1 MRAFVSFLL
10 LCCIHQCV
18 PTDYAFYLFLIINET
33 EHEVRVIMNHE
44 YSSPAYSQK
53 GNDIINLVIS
63 PGNAIERRVDIDG
76 VYELHKDLQKDGV
89 VPIWDEYYIK
99 EIIVN
104 DTILDESKWRNEA
117 FWEKL
122 TFEDASYK
130 VWYRLWITKDGAS
143 PNPPDSYQ

>member
-1 MRAFVSFLL
+1 
-10 LCCIHQCV
+10 
-18 PTDYAFYLFLIINET
+18 
-33 EHEVRVIMNHE
+33 MNHE
-44 YSSPAYSQK
+44 YTSAAYSENE
-53 GNDIINLVIS
+53 NDTICKVIK
-63 PGNAIERRVDIDG
+63 PGGTLYQERECMG
-76 VYELHKDLQKDGV
+76 VYELHQDLQKDGV
-89 VPIWDEYYIK
+89 VPVWDEYYIK